1 MQTKDN
7 LTPDQIKRLR
17 DLAEMPDEDIDYSDI
32 PPTEWTGKGVVGLY
46 TLPPDEYEE
55 AMAYLRAE
63 HEKMR
68 ENPPPPP
75 TSAPPRKIRYTREDI
90 DTTIRH
96 CAKETPD
103 DKICGAPFRVSDYPV
118 GYYPFKDQVQK
129 GSYIDTCPICE
140 IKRLKYLLEK
150 PDDEYSRLSLEAD
163 LELLENHISARLDA

>member
-32 PPTEWTGKGVVGLY
+32 PPTEWTGKSVVGLS
-46 TLPPDEYEE
+46 TLPPNEYKE

-63 HEKMR
+63 HEKLR
-68 ENPPPPP
+68 ENIPLPP
-75 TSAPPRKIRYTREDI
+75 TSAPPRKIRYTREDM
-90 DTTIRH
+90 DTTLRR

-103 DKICGAPFRVSDYPV
+103 NKICDAPFRVSDYPV

-129 GSYIDTCPICE
+129 GSYIDTCPACE
-140 IKRLKYLLEK
+140 IKSLKYLLEK
-150 PDDEYSRLSLEAD
+150 PDDEYSKLSLEAD
-163 LELLENHISARLDA
+163 LELLEKRHNARLDA